1 MKGPAFVAP
10 FVAGT
15 RVRSS
20 QSLQWKNSK
29 CIGSDP
35 LPCGAHQMRAC
46 VHDVRPNEPSNAIKY
61 GAIQHIGLLVEDT
74 AVAKQ
79 FYMDVLGMVD
89 DHEKR
94 NPELPFAGTF
104 LRAGS
109 SQIHLME
116 LPTLNPKEGRPEHG
130 GRDTHAA
137 ITIQSLDPLIAS
149 LERHEIKY
157 TFSKSG
163 RRAVFVRDSDMNA
176 LEFVEQ
182 DLV

>member
-1 MKGPAFVAP
+1 MCE
-10 FVAGT
+10 
-15 RVRSS
+15 VRS
-20 QSLQWKNSK
+20 Q
-29 CIGSDP
+29 
-35 LPCGAHQMRAC
+35 
-46 VHDVRPNEPSNAIKY
+46 EPSHVIKY

-74 AVAKQ
+74 AVAKL
-79 FYMDVLGMVD
+79 FYMEVLGMAD
-89 DHEKR
+89 DHDKR
-94 NPELPFAGTF
+94 NPDLPFAGTF

-116 LPTLNPKEGRPEHG
+116 LPTLNPKNGRPEHG

-137 ITIQSLDPLIAS
+137 ITVESLEPLIAS

-163 RRAVFVRDSDMNA
+163 RRAVFLRDYDMNA

-182 DLV
+182 DNV